1 MTRTRRPATSQ
12 IDLFPVSAH
21 FRRIRPERNE
31 WRFYSLSIQ
40 PELFGGAVLVRQW
53 GRIGTKGT
61 QRLDLHP
68 DEGAAVNALADQ
80 ILIRR
85 RRGYAAA

>member
-1 MTRTRRPATSQ
+1 MTHKRRLATSQ
-12 IDLFPVSAH
+12 IELFPVSVH